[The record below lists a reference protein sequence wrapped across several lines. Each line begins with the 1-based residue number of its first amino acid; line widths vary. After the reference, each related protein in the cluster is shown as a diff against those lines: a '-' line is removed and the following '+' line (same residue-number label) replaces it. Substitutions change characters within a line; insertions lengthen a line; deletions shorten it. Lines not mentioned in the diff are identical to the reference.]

1 MAAKE
6 LTGVQAKVELLKLS
20 ENFNTTVEED
30 GRVKVEPKEN
40 TNLVGYLSED
50 KHEIYPTTTDA
61 PINLKALNDINKFC
75 KLMLG

>member
-1 MAAKE
+1 
-6 LTGVQAKVELLKLS
+6 
-20 ENFNTTVEED
+20 
-30 GRVKVEPKEN
+30 
-40 TNLVGYLSED
+40 VGYLSED